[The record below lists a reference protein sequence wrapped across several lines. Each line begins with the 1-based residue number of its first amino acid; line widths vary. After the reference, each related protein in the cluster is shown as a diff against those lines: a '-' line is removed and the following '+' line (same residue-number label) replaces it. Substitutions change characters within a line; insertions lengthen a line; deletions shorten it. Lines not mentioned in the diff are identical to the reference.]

1 MHATITAKQQRFLPE
16 AQRSTLVNPN
26 ALVFTDPF
34 GKIGEEANVSNAWC
48 IQHHVKQTCIRST
61 EHRSFLA
68 VDGNEALTFERAVAS
83 ALRLIG
89 VKRSASLVPDAVAP
103 EANRTLYNERVNQ
116 TCSQGCGTERVD
128 GTCNTLDFWGYRE
141 VNMWNCSAAYNDSGA
156 VHNGRS
162 GAPSFVWYLGGCVTP
177 VDLDGAS
184 AWNGQGKPCGD
195 RQDGYIA

>member
-1 MHATITAKQQRFLPE
+1 M
-16 AQRSTLVNPN
+16 
-26 ALVFTDPF
+26 
-34 GKIGEEANVSNAWC
+34 
-48 IQHHVKQTCIRST
+48 
-61 EHRSFLA
+61 
-68 VDGNEALTFERAVAS
+68 
-83 ALRLIG
+83 
-89 VKRSASLVPDAVAP
+89 KRSASLVPDAVAP

-141 VNMWNCSAAYNDSGA
+141 VNALELQRAYNDSGA

-184 AWNGQGKPCGD
+184 AWNGQGTLRRSPGRLHCSAQSRMRDSERGKAALSPGRRCG
-195 RQDGYIA
+195 RRRLG